1 MTARKLKKLLFKWE
15 KEKEATHKARI
26 KAIQEA
32 FDKSTFISL
41 LRTFPSDFEGDG
53 ICGSYTLKELFG
65 TDDIK
70 IIKEAMHVLFNKCKL
85 TLIQSSLISED
96 TEKYYISYGYYEEKN
111 GEELILGFLK
121 ERADRIAYD
130 MWI

>member
-1 MTARKLKKLLFKWE
+1 MTARELKKLLFKWE
-15 KEKEATHKARI
+15 KEKEAAYKARV
-26 KAIQEA
+26 KAVQEA
-32 FDKSTFISL
+32 FDKSTFVSL
-41 LRTFPSDFEGDG
+41 LKTFPSDFEGDG

-65 TDDIK
+65 TDDVK

-85 TLIQSSLISED
+85 TLIQGSWISED

-130 MWI
+130 LLI